1 MSDVLSAA
9 ISIGFHGLAF
19 AMVLYLVSVGLS
31 VTMGL
36 MGFVNLAHGVFA
48 AAGGYVATSLMS
60 RLGVPFAPAI
70 LGGTIAA
77 MLFSIPLERVL
88 YRRFY
93 GGDELDQVLL
103 TIGLAFM
110 SVAAAKYLWGPLAQP
125 FHPPPALSGQ
135 IELGFREFPTY
146 RSFLIASGA
155 VLVTVLWLG
164 LERTQFGAQIRAAVK
179 GVFADYILALEQT
192 GARPFSE
199 VCKVTA
205 ADVDLENGTWTL
217 AKWKNS
223 KKQKGKNRVIYLTE
237 PMMDLTRRL
246 MSKHA
251 EGPLF
256 RNNTNTPWSRQSITW
271 RFRTLGEKLKIEGLT
286 AYAVRHGFITDA
298 MARGV
303 PVAVVAE
310 LCGTSIQTIQKA
322 YNHLNVKHDVLRE
335 AARKAVG

>member
-1 MSDVLSAA
+1 MPRPSDLWFRKSNGYWYSTIDGHQVKLERDATKARTKLQKILRGQQERSATSDGMTIGRLADLFLEHSEAENEKDTFGVHKLFLQSFCDFVNKKRVVGRLCEADLDRWCRSRTSWGENTRVRAKAVVLACLNYGVKKLNIPA
-9 ISIGFHGLAF
+9 HPLTHVRPG
-19 AMVLYLVSVGLS
+19 S
-31 VTMGL
+31 VT
-36 MGFVNLAHGVFA
+36 A
-48 AAGGYVATSLMS
+48 
-60 RLGVPFAPAI
+60 R
-70 LGGTIAA
+70 
-77 MLFSIPLERVL
+77 E
-88 YRRFY
+88 
-93 GGDELDQVLL
+93 
-103 TIGLAFM
+103 
-110 SVAAAKYLWGPLAQP
+110 KYLTA
-125 FHPPPALSGQ
+125 
-135 IELGFREFPTY
+135 E
-146 RSFLIASGA
+146 
-155 VLVTVLWLG
+155 
-164 LERTQFGAQIRAAVK
+164 ERAQIRAAVK